1 MRLKDRLKQLVSLKE
16 LILMIKIFLI
26 TLFSL
31 ILLSSKSL
39 AVEFIGVIGAAVGEI
54 NNQKNEKL
62 SNGSKIYYGD
72 TINVKTNSNAQIL
85 FLDETVMTVGENT
98 DLTIDDF
105 IYDPKTN
112 NGNFVT
118 SIKSGIVK
126 TISGKISEKN
136 PDNLEIKIPNGSL
149 GVRGTEFL
157 VSSNSDN
164 NESTVVLLGPGPEN
178 TLGMIPGNIQL
189 TDGLNTTEITNP
201 GFQAMITNVVSLSSP
216 TNAEVISQMSSSM
229 SHSVLNSSNIIDSS
243 KNLTTNLINSADLKN
258 NIIVTAEKFDLK
270 SDEGASEILSSLST
284 ESDAKEISVAMNQL
298 QENIIVTDNE
308 NYVRTLDQ
316 DTILYDSGW
325 FDLSPVETGSNGLTY
340 SLGDEGVSQVF
351 DTSATQQGRA
361 KVYVNFNKKEISADV
376 LSKITLKGASTV
388 DYSFTTPTVTLTT
401 IPVVASVP
409 MAMGSSGG
417 VFIDQLI
424 DSGGGEC
431 PADSCTS
438 LVRVANT
445 LQNSALTV
453 NSGTTEQLMDKY
465 NHDTSNSDAAKEVF
479 QYGKFTTVDGS
490 GLTGLGTFVFEGAH
504 DAAASPAGEAAY
516 VQSIERLE
524 GSTVVIGKA
533 LE

>member
-1 MRLKDRLKQLVSLKE
+1 MVKNFFYILFIYFL
-16 LILMIKIFLI
+16 LIFKS
-26 TLFSL
+26 FS
-31 ILLSSKSL
+31 
-39 AVEFIGVIGAAVGEI
+39 AEFIGVVGVDVGEI
-54 NNQKNEKL
+54 NNQNNEKL
-62 SNGSKIYYGD
+62 FSGSKIFYGD
-72 TINVKTNSNAQIL
+72 TIVVKSKSNAQIL

-98 DLTIDDF
+98 ELTIDDF
-105 IYDPKTN
+105 VYDPQTN
-112 NGNFVT
+112 NGNFIT
-118 SIKSGIVK
+118 NIKSGVVK

-136 PDNLEIKIPNGSL
+136 PENLEIKIPNGSL

-157 VSSNSDN
+157 VSLNDKK
-164 NESTVVLLGPGPEN
+164 ESTVLLLGPGPEN
-178 TLGMIPGNIQL
+178 TLGMVPGNIKL
-189 TDGLNTTEITNP
+189 TDGINTTDITSP
-201 GFQAMITNVVSLSSP
+201 GFQAMIQNVVSLASP
-216 TNAEVISQMSSSM
+216 ASPDILTQMSSSM
-229 SHSVLNSSNIIDSS
+229 SHSVLNSSNVVNSS

-258 NIIVTAEKFDLK
+258 NIIITAKQFDLK
-270 SDEGASEILSSLST
+270 SDESASEILSNLST
-284 ESDAKEISVAMNQL
+284 ESESEEILVAMNEL

-325 FDLSPVETGSNGLTY
+325 FDLTKVTTGSNGLSY
-340 SLGDEGVSQVF
+340 SSDKNVF
-351 DTSATQQGRA
+351 ADGATQQGRA

-376 LSKITLKGASTV
+376 FSKITLKGASTV

-409 MAMGSSGG
+409 MAMGSTGG

-445 LQNSALTV
+445 LQDSALTL
-453 NSGTTEQLMDKY
+453 NSGTTELLMDKY
-465 NHDTSNSDAAKEVF
+465 NHDTNNSDAAKEVF

-490 GLTGLGTFVFEGAH
+490 GLTGLGSMIFEGAH
-504 DAAASPAGEAAY
+504 DAAAAPAGEAAY
-516 VQSIERLE
+516 VKSIERLE

>member
-1 MRLKDRLKQLVSLKE
+1 MVKNSFYILFIYFL
-16 LILMIKIFLI
+16 LIFKS
-26 TLFSL
+26 FS
-31 ILLSSKSL
+31 
-39 AVEFIGVIGAAVGEI
+39 AEFIGVVGVAVGEI
-54 NNQKNEKL
+54 NNQNNEKL
-62 SNGSKIYYGD
+62 FSGSKIFYGD
-72 TINVKTNSNAQIL
+72 TIVVKSKSNAQIL

-98 DLTIDDF
+98 ELTIDDF
-105 IYDPKTN
+105 VYDPQTN
-112 NGNFVT
+112 NGNFIT
-118 SIKSGIVK
+118 NIKSGVVK

-136 PDNLEIKIPNGSL
+136 PENLEIKIPNGSL

-157 VSSNSDN
+157 VSLNDKK
-164 NESTVVLLGPGPEN
+164 ESTVLLLGPGPEN
-178 TLGMIPGNIQL
+178 TLGMVPGNIKL
-189 TDGLNTTEITNP
+189 TDGINTTDITSP
-201 GFQAMITNVVSLSSP
+201 GFQAMIQNVVSLASP
-216 TNAEVISQMSSSM
+216 ASPDILTQMSSSM
-229 SHSVLNSSNIIDSS
+229 SHSVLNSSNVVNSS

-258 NIIVTAEKFDLK
+258 NIIITAKQFDLK
-270 SDEGASEILSSLST
+270 SDESASEILSSLST
-284 ESDAKEISVAMNQL
+284 ESETEEILVAMNQL

-325 FDLSPVETGSNGLTY
+325 FDLTKVTTGSNGLSY
-340 SLGDEGVSQVF
+340 SSDKNVF
-351 DTSATQQGRA
+351 ADGATQQGRA

-376 LSKITLKGASTV
+376 FSKITLKGASTV

-409 MAMGSSGG
+409 MAMGSTGG

-445 LQNSALTV
+445 LQHSALTL
-453 NSGTTEQLMDKY
+453 NSGTTELLMDKY
-465 NHDTSNSDAAKEVF
+465 NHDTNNSDAAKEVF

-490 GLTGLGTFVFEGAH
+490 GLTGLGSMIFEGAH
-504 DAAASPAGEAAY
+504 DAAAAPRGEATY

>member
-1 MRLKDRLKQLVSLKE
+1 MVKNFFYILFIYFL
-16 LILMIKIFLI
+16 LIFKS
-26 TLFSL
+26 FS
-31 ILLSSKSL
+31 
-39 AVEFIGVIGAAVGEI
+39 AEFIGVVGVAVGEI
-54 NNQKNEKL
+54 NNQNNEKL
-62 SNGSKIYYGD
+62 FSGSKIFYGD
-72 TINVKTNSNAQIL
+72 TIVVKSKSNAQIL

-98 DLTIDDF
+98 ELTIDDF
-105 IYDPKTN
+105 VYDPQTN
-112 NGNFVT
+112 NGNFIT
-118 SIKSGIVK
+118 NIKSGVVK
-126 TISGKISEKN
+126 TISGKISETN
-136 PDNLEIKIPNGSL
+136 PENLEIKIPNGSL

-157 VSSNSDN
+157 VSLNDKK
-164 NESTVVLLGPGPEN
+164 ESTVLLLGPGPEN
-178 TLGMIPGNIQL
+178 TLGMVPGNIKL
-189 TDGLNTTEITNP
+189 TDGINTTDITSP
-201 GFQAMITNVVSLSSP
+201 GFQAMIQNVVSLASP
-216 TNAEVISQMSSSM
+216 ASPDILTQMSSSM
-229 SHSVLNSSNIIDSS
+229 SHSVLNSSNVVNSS

-258 NIIVTAEKFDLK
+258 NIIITAKQFDLK
-270 SDEGASEILSSLST
+270 SDESASEILSNLST
-284 ESDAKEISVAMNQL
+284 ESESEEILVAMNEL

-325 FDLSPVETGSNGLTY
+325 FDLTKVTTGSNGLSY
-340 SLGDEGVSQVF
+340 SSDKNVF
-351 DTSATQQGRA
+351 ADGATQQGRA

-376 LSKITLKGASTV
+376 FSKITLKGASTV

-409 MAMGSSGG
+409 MAMGSTGG

-465 NHDTSNSDAAKEVF
+465 NHDTNNSDAAKEVF

-490 GLTGLGTFVFEGAH
+490 GLTGLGSMIFEGAH
-504 DAAASPAGEAAY
+504 DAAAAPAGEAAY

>member
-1 MRLKDRLKQLVSLKE
+1 
-16 LILMIKIFLI
+16 MIKNFFYILFVYFL
-26 TLFSL
+26 LVFKSFSN
-31 ILLSSKSL
+31 
-39 AVEFIGVIGAAVGEI
+39 EFIGVIGVAAGEI
-54 NNQKNEKL
+54 INQNNEKL
-62 SNGSKIYYGD
+62 LSGSKIFYGD
-72 TINVKTNSNAQIL
+72 TIVVKPKSNAQIL
-85 FLDETVMTVGENT
+85 FLDETVMTVGEDT
-98 DLTIDDF
+98 ELTIDDF

-118 SIKSGIVK
+118 NIKSGVVK

-136 PDNLEIKIPNGSL
+136 PENLEIKIPNGSL

-157 VSSNSDN
+157 VSLNDKK
-164 NESTVVLLGPGPEN
+164 ESTVLLLGPGPQN
-178 TLGMIPGNIQL
+178 TLGMVPGNIKL
-189 TDGLNTTEITNP
+189 TDGINTTVITSP
-201 GFQAMITNVVSLSSP
+201 GFQAMIQNVVSLASP
-216 TNAEVISQMSSSM
+216 ANPDVLTQMSSSM
-229 SHSVLNSSNIIDSS
+229 SHSVLNSSNVVDSS
-243 KNLTTNLINSADLKN
+243 NNLTTNLINSADLKN
-258 NIIVTAEKFDLK
+258 NIIITAKKFDLK
-270 SDEGASEILSSLST
+270 SDESASEILSSLSKDS
-284 ESDAKEISVAMNQL
+284 ESKEILVAMNQL
-298 QENIIVTDNE
+298 QENIVVTDNE
-308 NYVRTLDQ
+308 NYVRTLDK

-340 SLGDEGVSQVF
+340 SLGDEEGVSQVF
-351 DTSATQQGRA
+351 DTGATQQGRA

-479 QYGKFTTVDGS
+479 QYGKFTTVDSS

>member
-1 MRLKDRLKQLVSLKE
+1 MVKNFFYILFIYFL
-16 LILMIKIFLI
+16 LIFKS
-26 TLFSL
+26 FS
-31 ILLSSKSL
+31 
-39 AVEFIGVIGAAVGEI
+39 AEFIGVVGVAVGEI
-54 NNQKNEKL
+54 NNQNNEKL
-62 SNGSKIYYGD
+62 FSGSKIFYGD
-72 TINVKTNSNAQIL
+72 TIVVKSKSNAQIL

-98 DLTIDDF
+98 ELTIDDF
-105 IYDPKTN
+105 VYDPQTN
-112 NGNFVT
+112 NGNFIT
-118 SIKSGIVK
+118 NIKSGVVK

-136 PDNLEIKIPNGSL
+136 PENLEIKIPNGSL

-157 VSSNSDN
+157 VSLNDKK
-164 NESTVVLLGPGPEN
+164 ESTVLLLGPGPEN
-178 TLGMIPGNIQL
+178 TLGMVPGNIKL
-189 TDGLNTTEITNP
+189 TDGINTTDITSP
-201 GFQAMITNVVSLSSP
+201 GFQAMIQNVVSLASP
-216 TNAEVISQMSSSM
+216 ASPDILTQMSSSM
-229 SHSVLNSSNIIDSS
+229 SHSVLNSSNVVNSS

-258 NIIVTAEKFDLK
+258 NIIITAKQFDLK
-270 SDEGASEILSSLST
+270 SDERASEILSSLST
-284 ESDAKEISVAMNQL
+284 ESETEEILVAMNQL

-325 FDLSPVETGSNGLTY
+325 FDLTKVTTGSNGLSY
-340 SLGDEGVSQVF
+340 SSDKNVF
-351 DTSATQQGRA
+351 ADGATQQGRA

-376 LSKITLKGASTV
+376 FSKITLKGASTV

-409 MAMGSSGG
+409 MAMGSTGG

-445 LQNSALTV
+445 LQDSALTL
-453 NSGTTEQLMDKY
+453 NSGTTELLMDKY
-465 NHDTSNSDAAKEVF
+465 NHDTNNSDAAKEVF

-490 GLTGLGTFVFEGAH
+490 GLTGLGSMIFEGAH
-504 DAAASPAGEAAY
+504 DAAAAPAGEAAY

>member
-1 MRLKDRLKQLVSLKE
+1 MVKNFFYILFIYFL
-16 LILMIKIFLI
+16 LIFKS
-26 TLFSL
+26 FS
-31 ILLSSKSL
+31 
-39 AVEFIGVIGAAVGEI
+39 AEFIGVVGVAVGEI
-54 NNQKNEKL
+54 NNQNNEKL
-62 SNGSKIYYGD
+62 FSGSKIFYGD
-72 TINVKTNSNAQIL
+72 TIVVKSKSNAQIL

-98 DLTIDDF
+98 ELTIDDF
-105 IYDPKTN
+105 VYDPQTN
-112 NGNFVT
+112 NGNFIT
-118 SIKSGIVK
+118 NIKSGVVK

-136 PDNLEIKIPNGSL
+136 PENLEIKIPNGSL

-157 VSSNSDN
+157 VSLNDKK
-164 NESTVVLLGPGPEN
+164 ESTVLLLGPGPEN
-178 TLGMIPGNIQL
+178 TLGMVPGNIKL
-189 TDGLNTTEITNP
+189 TDGINTTDITSP
-201 GFQAMITNVVSLSSP
+201 GFQAMIQNVVSLASP
-216 TNAEVISQMSSSM
+216 ASPDILTQMSSSM
-229 SHSVLNSSNIIDSS
+229 SHSVLNSSNVVNSS

-258 NIIVTAEKFDLK
+258 NIIITAKQFDLK
-270 SDEGASEILSSLST
+270 SDESASEILSSLST
-284 ESDAKEISVAMNQL
+284 ESETEEILVAMNQL

-325 FDLSPVETGSNGLTY
+325 FDLTKVTTGSNGLSY
-340 SLGDEGVSQVF
+340 SSDKNVF
-351 DTSATQQGRA
+351 ADGATQQGRA

-376 LSKITLKGASTV
+376 FSKITLKGASTV

-409 MAMGSSGG
+409 MAMGSTGG

-438 LVRVANT
+438 LVRVADT
-445 LQNSALTV
+445 LQDSALTL
-453 NSGTTEQLMDKY
+453 NSGTTELLMDKY
-465 NHDTSNSDAAKEVF
+465 NHDTNNSDAAKEVF

-490 GLTGLGTFVFEGAH
+490 GLTGLGSMIFEGAH
-504 DAAASPAGEAAY
+504 DAAAAPSGEATY

>member
-1 MRLKDRLKQLVSLKE
+1 MVKNFFYILFIYFL
-16 LILMIKIFLI
+16 LIFKS
-26 TLFSL
+26 FS
-31 ILLSSKSL
+31 
-39 AVEFIGVIGAAVGEI
+39 AEFIGVVGVAVGEI
-54 NNQKNEKL
+54 NNQNNEKL
-62 SNGSKIYYGD
+62 FSGSKIFYGD
-72 TINVKTNSNAQIL
+72 TIVVKSKSNAQIL

-98 DLTIDDF
+98 ELTIDDF
-105 IYDPKTN
+105 VYDPQTN
-112 NGNFVT
+112 NGNFIT
-118 SIKSGIVK
+118 NIKSGVVK
-126 TISGKISEKN
+126 TISGKISETN
-136 PDNLEIKIPNGSL
+136 PENLEIKIPNGSL

-157 VSSNSDN
+157 VSLNDKK
-164 NESTVVLLGPGPEN
+164 ESTVLLLGPGPEN
-178 TLGMIPGNIQL
+178 TLGMVPGNIKL
-189 TDGLNTTEITNP
+189 TDGINTTDITSP
-201 GFQAMITNVVSLSSP
+201 GFQAMIQNVVSLASP
-216 TNAEVISQMSSSM
+216 ASPDILTQMSSSM
-229 SHSVLNSSNIIDSS
+229 SHSVLNSSNVVNSS

-258 NIIVTAEKFDLK
+258 NIIITAKKFDLK
-270 SDEGASEILSSLST
+270 SDESASEILSNLST
-284 ESDAKEISVAMNQL
+284 ESESEEILVAMNEL

-325 FDLSPVETGSNGLTY
+325 FDLTKVTTGSNGLSY
-340 SLGDEGVSQVF
+340 SSDKNVF
-351 DTSATQQGRA
+351 ADGATQQGRA

-376 LSKITLKGASTV
+376 FSKITLKGASTV

-409 MAMGSSGG
+409 MAMGSTGG

-445 LQNSALTV
+445 LQDSALTL
-453 NSGTTEQLMDKY
+453 NSGTTELLMDKY
-465 NHDTSNSDAAKEVF
+465 NHDTNNSDAAKEVF

-490 GLTGLGTFVFEGAH
+490 GLTGLGSMIFEGAH
-504 DAAASPAGEAAY
+504 DAAAAPAGEAAY

>member
-1 MRLKDRLKQLVSLKE
+1 MVKNFFYILFIYFL
-16 LILMIKIFLI
+16 LIFKS
-26 TLFSL
+26 FS
-31 ILLSSKSL
+31 
-39 AVEFIGVIGAAVGEI
+39 AEFIGVVGVAVGEI
-54 NNQKNEKL
+54 NNQNNEKL
-62 SNGSKIYYGD
+62 FSGSKIFYGD
-72 TINVKTNSNAQIL
+72 TIVVKSKSNAQIL

-98 DLTIDDF
+98 ELTIDDF
-105 IYDPKTN
+105 VYDPQTN
-112 NGNFVT
+112 NGNFIT
-118 SIKSGIVK
+118 NIKSGVVK

-136 PDNLEIKIPNGSL
+136 PENLEIKIPNGSL

-157 VSSNSDN
+157 VSLNDKK
-164 NESTVVLLGPGPEN
+164 ESTVLLLGPGPEN
-178 TLGMIPGNIQL
+178 TLGMVPGNIKL
-189 TDGLNTTEITNP
+189 TDGINTTDITSP
-201 GFQAMITNVVSLSSP
+201 GFQAMIQNVVSLASP
-216 TNAEVISQMSSSM
+216 ASPDILTQMSSSM
-229 SHSVLNSSNIIDSS
+229 SHSVLNSSNVVNSS

-258 NIIVTAEKFDLK
+258 NIIITAKQFDLK
-270 SDEGASEILSSLST
+270 SDESASEILSSLST
-284 ESDAKEISVAMNQL
+284 ESETEEILVAMNQL

-325 FDLSPVETGSNGLTY
+325 FDLTKVTTGSNGLSY
-340 SLGDEGVSQVF
+340 SSDKNVF
-351 DTSATQQGRA
+351 ADGATQQGRA

-376 LSKITLKGASTV
+376 FSKITLKGASTV

-409 MAMGSSGG
+409 MAMGSTGG

-438 LVRVANT
+438 LVRVADT
-445 LQNSALTV
+445 LQDSALTL
-453 NSGTTEQLMDKY
+453 NSGTTELLMDKY
-465 NHDTSNSDAAKEVF
+465 NHDTNNSDAAKEVF

-490 GLTGLGTFVFEGAH
+490 GLTGLGSMIFEGAH
-504 DAAASPAGEAAY
+504 DAAAAPAGEAAY

>member
-1 MRLKDRLKQLVSLKE
+1 MVKNFFYILFIYFL
-16 LILMIKIFLI
+16 LIFKS
-26 TLFSL
+26 FS
-31 ILLSSKSL
+31 
-39 AVEFIGVIGAAVGEI
+39 AEFIGVVGVAVGEI
-54 NNQKNEKL
+54 NNQNNEKL
-62 SNGSKIYYGD
+62 FSGSKIFYGD
-72 TINVKTNSNAQIL
+72 TIVVKSKSNAQIL

-98 DLTIDDF
+98 ELTIDDF
-105 IYDPKTN
+105 VYDPQTN
-112 NGNFVT
+112 NGNFIT
-118 SIKSGIVK
+118 NIKSGVVK
-126 TISGKISEKN
+126 TISGKISETN
-136 PDNLEIKIPNGSL
+136 PENLEIKIPNGSL

-157 VSSNSDN
+157 VSLNEKK
-164 NESTVVLLGPGPEN
+164 ESTVLLLGPGPEN
-178 TLGMIPGNIQL
+178 TLGMVPGNIKL
-189 TDGLNTTEITNP
+189 TDGINTTDITSP
-201 GFQAMITNVVSLSSP
+201 GFQAMIQNVVSLASP
-216 TNAEVISQMSSSM
+216 ASPDILTQMSSSM
-229 SHSVLNSSNIIDSS
+229 SHSVLNSSNVVNSS

-258 NIIVTAEKFDLK
+258 NIIITAKQFDLK
-270 SDEGASEILSSLST
+270 SDESASEILSNLST
-284 ESDAKEISVAMNQL
+284 ESESEEILVAMNEL

-325 FDLSPVETGSNGLTY
+325 FDLTKVTTGSNGLSY
-340 SLGDEGVSQVF
+340 SSDKNVF
-351 DTSATQQGRA
+351 ADGATQQGRA

-376 LSKITLKGASTV
+376 FSKITLKGASTV

-409 MAMGSSGG
+409 MAMGSTGG

-445 LQNSALTV
+445 LQHSALTL

-465 NHDTSNSDAAKEVF
+465 NHDTNNSDAAKEVF

-490 GLTGLGTFVFEGAH
+490 GLTGLGSMIFEGAH
-504 DAAASPAGEAAY
+504 DAAAAPAGEAAY

>member
-1 MRLKDRLKQLVSLKE
+1 
-16 LILMIKIFLI
+16 MIKNFFYILFIYFLLIFKS
-26 TLFSL
+26 FST
-31 ILLSSKSL
+31 
-39 AVEFIGVIGAAVGEI
+39 EFIGVIGVAVGEI
-54 NNQKNEKL
+54 NNQNNEKL
-62 SNGSKIYYGD
+62 LSGSKIFYGD
-72 TINVKTNSNAQIL
+72 TIVVKAKSNAQIL
-85 FLDETVMTVGENT
+85 FLDETVMTVGEST
-98 DLTIDDF
+98 ELTIDEF

-118 SIKSGIVK
+118 NIKSGIVK

-136 PDNLEIKIPNGSL
+136 PENLEIKIPNGSL

-157 VSSNSDN
+157 VSLNDKK
-164 NESTVVLLGPGPEN
+164 ESTVLLLGPGPEN
-178 TLGMIPGNIQL
+178 TLGMVPGNIRL
-189 TDGLNTTEITNP
+189 TDGINTTDITSP
-201 GFQAMITNVVSLSSP
+201 GFQAMIQNVVSLASP
-216 TNAEVISQMSSSM
+216 ASQDVLTQMSSSM
-229 SHSVLNSSNIIDSS
+229 SHSVLNSTNVVNSS

-258 NIIVTAEKFDLK
+258 NIIMTAKKFDLK
-270 SDEGASEILSSLST
+270 SDETASEILSSLST
-284 ESDAKEISVAMNQL
+284 DSESKEILVAMNQL

-325 FDLSPVETGSNGLTY
+325 FDLTKVTTGSNGLSY
-340 SLGDEGVSQVF
+340 SSDKNVF
-351 DTSATQQGRA
+351 ADGATQQGRA

-376 LSKITLKGASTV
+376 FSKITLKGASTV

-409 MAMGSSGG
+409 MAMGSAGG
-417 VFIDQLI
+417 TSVDSLI

-445 LQNSALTV
+445 LQDSALTF

-465 NHDTSNSDAAKEVF
+465 NHDTNNSDAAKDVF

-490 GLTGLGTFVFEGAH
+490 GLTGLGSMIFEGAH
-504 DAAASPAGEAAY
+504 DANADPAAPAGEAGY

>member
-16 LILMIKIFLI
+16 LILMSKKFLI

-229 SHSVLNSSNIIDSS
+229 SHSVLNSSSIIDSS

-270 SDEGASEILSSLST
+270 SDESASEILSSLST
-284 ESDAKEISVAMNQL
+284 ESESKEILVAMNQL

-308 NYVRTLDQ
+308 NYVRTLDH

-325 FDLSPVETGSNGLTY
+325 FDLIKVTTGSNGLSY
-340 SLGDEGVSQVF
+340 SSDKNVF
-351 DTSATQQGRA
+351 EDGATQQGRA

-376 LSKITLKGASTV
+376 FSKLTLKGASTV

-409 MAMGSSGG
+409 KALVPNGTTSL
-417 VFIDQLI
+417 DQLI

-445 LQNSALTV
+445 LQSSALTL

-504 DAAASPAGEAAY
+504 DAAAAPAGEAAY

>member
-1 MRLKDRLKQLVSLKE
+1 MCIRDSTIIVK
-16 LILMIKIFLI
+16 
-26 TLFSL
+26 
-31 ILLSSKSL
+31 SK
-39 AVEFIGVIGAAVGEI
+39 
-54 NNQKNEKL
+54 
-62 SNGSKIYYGD
+62 
-72 TINVKTNSNAQIL
+72 SNAQIL
-85 FLDETVMTVGENT
+85 FLDETVMTVGEDT
-98 DLTIDDF
+98 ELTIDDF
-105 IYDPKTN
+105 IYDPQTN

-118 SIKSGIVK
+118 NIKSGVVK

-136 PDNLEIKIPNGSL
+136 PDKLEIKIPNGSL

-157 VSSNSDN
+157 VSLNDKK
-164 NESTVVLLGPGPEN
+164 ESTVLLLGPGPEN
-178 TLGMIPGNIQL
+178 TLGMVPGNIKL
-189 TDGLNTTEITNP
+189 TDGINTTDITSP
-201 GFQAMITNVVSLSSP
+201 GFQAMIQNVVSLASP
-216 TNAEVISQMSSSM
+216 ASPDVLTQMSSSM
-229 SHSVLNSSNIIDSS
+229 SHSVLNSSNVVNSS

-258 NIIVTAEKFDLK
+258 NIIITAKKFDLK
-270 SDEGASEILSSLST
+270 SDESASEILSSLST
-284 ESDAKEISVAMNQL
+284 ESESEEILVAMNEL

-308 NYVRTLDQ
+308 NYVRTLDK

-325 FDLSPVETGSNGLTY
+325 FDLTKVTTGSNGLSY
-340 SLGDEGVSQVF
+340 SPDKNVF
-351 DTSATQQGRA
+351 KDGATQQGRA

-376 LSKITLKGASTV
+376 FSKITLKGASTV

-409 MAMGSSGG
+409 MAMGAAGG
-417 VFIDQLI
+417 TFTDSLI
-424 DSGGGEC
+424 DSGGCDC

-438 LVRVANT
+438 LVRVADT
-445 LQNSALTV
+445 LQDSALTL

-490 GLTGLGTFVFEGAH
+490 GLTGLGSMIFEGAH
-504 DAAASPAGEAAY
+504 DAGAAPAGEDAY

>member
-1 MRLKDRLKQLVSLKE
+1 MSKKFVTILLF
-16 LILMIKIFLI
+16 LMIF
-26 TLFSL
+26 T
-31 ILLSSKSL
+31 SKSL
-39 AVEFIGVIGAAVGEI
+39 SVEFIGVIGAAVGEI

-72 TINVKTNSNAQIL
+72 TIYVKLNSNAQIL

-98 DLTIDDF
+98 ELTIDDF

-118 SIKSGIVK
+118 NIKSGIVK

-136 PDNLEIKIPNGSL
+136 PENLKVKMPNGSL
-149 GVRGTEFL
+149 GVRGTEFI
-157 VSSNSDN
+157 VSSNLDN
-164 NESTVVLLGPGPEN
+164 KESTVVLLGPGPEN
-178 TLGMIPGNIQL
+178 TLGMTPGNIQL
-189 TDGLNTTEITNP
+189 TDGLNTTEISNP

-216 TNAEVISQMSSSM
+216 TNAEIISQMSSTM
-229 SHSVLNSSNIIDSS
+229 SHSVLNSSSVVDSS
-243 KNLTTNLINSADLKN
+243 KNLTINLINSADLKN

-270 SDEGASEILSSLST
+270 SDESASEILSSLSS
-284 ESDAKEISVAMNQL
+284 ESESKEISVAMNQL

-325 FDLSPVETGSNGLTY
+325 FDLEKVTTGSNGLSY
-340 SLGDEGVSQVF
+340 SSDKNVF
-351 DTSATQQGRA
+351 EDGATQQGRA

-409 MAMGSSGG
+409 MAMGSTGG

-438 LVRVANT
+438 LVRIANT

-504 DAAASPAGEAAY
+504 DATAAPAGEATY

>member
-1 MRLKDRLKQLVSLKE
+1 MVKNFFYILFIYFL
-16 LILMIKIFLI
+16 LIFKS
-26 TLFSL
+26 FS
-31 ILLSSKSL
+31 
-39 AVEFIGVIGAAVGEI
+39 AEFIGVVGVAVGEI
-54 NNQKNEKL
+54 NNQNNEKL
-62 SNGSKIYYGD
+62 FSGSKIFYGD
-72 TINVKTNSNAQIL
+72 TIVVKSKSNAQIL

-98 DLTIDDF
+98 ELTIDDF
-105 IYDPKTN
+105 VYDPQTN
-112 NGNFVT
+112 NGNFIT
-118 SIKSGIVK
+118 NIKSGVVK
-126 TISGKISEKN
+126 TISGKISETN
-136 PDNLEIKIPNGSL
+136 PENLEIKIPNGSL

-157 VSSNSDN
+157 VSLNDKK
-164 NESTVVLLGPGPEN
+164 ESTVLLLGPGPEN
-178 TLGMIPGNIQL
+178 TLGMVPGNIKL
-189 TDGLNTTEITNP
+189 TDGINTTDITSP
-201 GFQAMITNVVSLSSP
+201 GFQAMIQNVVSLASP
-216 TNAEVISQMSSSM
+216 ASPDILTQMSSSM
-229 SHSVLNSSNIIDSS
+229 SHSVLNSSNVVNSS

-258 NIIVTAEKFDLK
+258 NIIITAKQFDLK
-270 SDEGASEILSSLST
+270 SDESASEILSSLST
-284 ESDAKEISVAMNQL
+284 ESETEEILVAMNQL

-325 FDLSPVETGSNGLTY
+325 FDLTKVTTGSNGLSY
-340 SLGDEGVSQVF
+340 SSDKNVF
-351 DTSATQQGRA
+351 ADGATQQGRA

-376 LSKITLKGASTV
+376 FSKITLKGASTV

-409 MAMGSSGG
+409 MAMGSTGG

-445 LQNSALTV
+445 LQHSALTL
-453 NSGTTEQLMDKY
+453 NSGTTELLMDKY
-465 NHDTSNSDAAKEVF
+465 NHDTNNSDAAKEVF

-490 GLTGLGTFVFEGAH
+490 GLTGLGSMIFEGAH
-504 DAAASPAGEAAY
+504 DAAAAPAGEAAY

>member
-1 MRLKDRLKQLVSLKE
+1 MVKNFFYILFIYFL
-16 LILMIKIFLI
+16 LIFKS
-26 TLFSL
+26 FS
-31 ILLSSKSL
+31 
-39 AVEFIGVIGAAVGEI
+39 AEFIGVVGVAVGEI
-54 NNQKNEKL
+54 NNQNNEKL
-62 SNGSKIYYGD
+62 FSGSKIFYGD
-72 TINVKTNSNAQIL
+72 TIVVKSKSNAQIL

-98 DLTIDDF
+98 ELTIDDF
-105 IYDPKTN
+105 VYDPQTN
-112 NGNFVT
+112 NGNFIT
-118 SIKSGIVK
+118 NIKSGVVK

-136 PDNLEIKIPNGSL
+136 PDKLEIKIPNGSL

-157 VSSNSDN
+157 VSLNDKK
-164 NESTVVLLGPGPEN
+164 ESTVLLLGPGPEN
-178 TLGMIPGNIQL
+178 TLGMVPGNIKL
-189 TDGLNTTEITNP
+189 TDGINTTDITSP
-201 GFQAMITNVVSLSSP
+201 GFQAMIQNVVSLASP
-216 TNAEVISQMSSSM
+216 ASPDILTQMSSSM
-229 SHSVLNSSNIIDSS
+229 SHSVLNSSNVVNSS

-258 NIIVTAEKFDLK
+258 NIIITAKQFDLK
-270 SDEGASEILSSLST
+270 SDESASEILSSLST
-284 ESDAKEISVAMNQL
+284 ESETEEILVAMNQL

-325 FDLSPVETGSNGLTY
+325 FDLTKVTTGSNGLSY
-340 SLGDEGVSQVF
+340 SSDKNVF
-351 DTSATQQGRA
+351 ADGATQQGRA

-376 LSKITLKGASTV
+376 FSKITLKGASTV

-409 MAMGSSGG
+409 MAMGSTGG

-445 LQNSALTV
+445 LQHSALTL

-465 NHDTSNSDAAKEVF
+465 NHDTNNSDAAKEVF

-490 GLTGLGTFVFEGAH
+490 GLTGLGSMIFEGAH
-504 DAAASPAGEAAY
+504 DAAAAPAGEAAY

>member
-1 MRLKDRLKQLVSLKE
+1 MVKNFFYILFIYFL
-16 LILMIKIFLI
+16 LIFKS
-26 TLFSL
+26 FS
-31 ILLSSKSL
+31 
-39 AVEFIGVIGAAVGEI
+39 AEFIGVVGVAVGEI
-54 NNQKNEKL
+54 NNQNNEKL
-62 SNGSKIYYGD
+62 FSGSKIFYGD
-72 TINVKTNSNAQIL
+72 TIVVKSKSNAQIL

-98 DLTIDDF
+98 ELTIDDF
-105 IYDPKTN
+105 VYDPQTN
-112 NGNFVT
+112 NGNFIT
-118 SIKSGIVK
+118 NIKSGVVK
-126 TISGKISEKN
+126 TISGKISETN
-136 PDNLEIKIPNGSL
+136 PENLEIKIPNGSL

-157 VSSNSDN
+157 VSLNDKK
-164 NESTVVLLGPGPEN
+164 ESTVLLLGPGPEN
-178 TLGMIPGNIQL
+178 TLGMVPGNIKL
-189 TDGLNTTEITNP
+189 TDGINTTDITSP
-201 GFQAMITNVVSLSSP
+201 GFQAMIQNVVSLASP
-216 TNAEVISQMSSSM
+216 ASPDILTQISSSM
-229 SHSVLNSSNIIDSS
+229 SHSVLNSSNVVNSS

-258 NIIVTAEKFDLK
+258 NIIITAKKFDLK
-270 SDEGASEILSSLST
+270 SDESASEILSNLST
-284 ESDAKEISVAMNQL
+284 ESESEEILVAMNEL

-325 FDLSPVETGSNGLTY
+325 FDLTKVTTGSNGLSY
-340 SLGDEGVSQVF
+340 SSDKNVF
-351 DTSATQQGRA
+351 ADGATQQGRA

-376 LSKITLKGASTV
+376 FSKITLKGASTV

-409 MAMGSSGG
+409 MAMGSTGG

-445 LQNSALTV
+445 LQHSALTL
-453 NSGTTEQLMDKY
+453 NSGTTELLMDKY
-465 NHDTSNSDAAKEVF
+465 NHDTNNSDAAKEVF

-490 GLTGLGTFVFEGAH
+490 GLTGLGSMIFEGAH
-504 DAAASPAGEAAY
+504 DAAAAPAGEAAY

>member
-1 MRLKDRLKQLVSLKE
+1 MVKNFFYILFIYFL
-16 LILMIKIFLI
+16 LIFKS
-26 TLFSL
+26 FS
-31 ILLSSKSL
+31 
-39 AVEFIGVIGAAVGEI
+39 AEFIGVVGVAVGEI
-54 NNQKNEKL
+54 NNQNNEKL
-62 SNGSKIYYGD
+62 FSGSKIFYGD
-72 TINVKTNSNAQIL
+72 TIVVKSKSNAQIL

-98 DLTIDDF
+98 ELTIDDF
-105 IYDPKTN
+105 VYDPQTN
-112 NGNFVT
+112 NGNFIT
-118 SIKSGIVK
+118 NIKSGVVK
-126 TISGKISEKN
+126 TISGKISETN
-136 PDNLEIKIPNGSL
+136 PENLEIKIPNGSL

-157 VSSNSDN
+157 VSLNDKK
-164 NESTVVLLGPGPEN
+164 ESTVLLLGPGPEN
-178 TLGMIPGNIQL
+178 TLGMVPGNIKL
-189 TDGLNTTEITNP
+189 TDGINTTDITSP
-201 GFQAMITNVVSLSSP
+201 GFQAMIQNVVSLASP
-216 TNAEVISQMSSSM
+216 ASPDILTQMSSSM
-229 SHSVLNSSNIIDSS
+229 SHSVLNSSNVVNSS

-258 NIIVTAEKFDLK
+258 NIIITAKQFDLK
-270 SDEGASEILSSLST
+270 SDESASEILSNLST
-284 ESDAKEISVAMNQL
+284 ESESEEILVAMNEL

-325 FDLSPVETGSNGLTY
+325 FDLTKVTTGSNGLSY
-340 SLGDEGVSQVF
+340 SSDKNVF
-351 DTSATQQGRA
+351 ADGATQQGRA

-376 LSKITLKGASTV
+376 FSKITLKGASTV

-409 MAMGSSGG
+409 MAMGSTGG

-445 LQNSALTV
+445 LQHSALTL

-465 NHDTSNSDAAKEVF
+465 NHDTNNSDAAKEVF

-490 GLTGLGTFVFEGAH
+490 GLTGLGSMIFEGAH
-504 DAAASPAGEAAY
+504 DAAAAPAGEAAY

>member
-1 MRLKDRLKQLVSLKE
+1 MNKK
-16 LILMIKIFLI
+16 FLT
-26 TLFSL
+26 TLFF
-31 ILLSSKSL
+31 LLLFTSKSL
-39 AVEFIGVIGAAVGEI
+39 GVEFIGVIGAAVGEI

-72 TINVKTNSNAQIL
+72 TINVNSNSNAQIL

-98 DLTIDDF
+98 ELTIDDF
-105 IYDPKTN
+105 VYDPQTN

-118 SIKSGIVK
+118 NIKSGIVK

-136 PDNLEIKIPNGSL
+136 PENLKVKMPNGSL

-157 VSSNSDN
+157 VSSNSNN

-229 SHSVLNSSNIIDSS
+229 SHSVLNARSIVDSS

-270 SDEGASEILSSLST
+270 SDESASEILSSLST
-284 ESDAKEISVAMNQL
+284 ESDSKEISVAMNQL
-298 QENIIVTDNE
+298 QENIVVTDNE

-325 FDLSPVETGSNGLTY
+325 FDLTPVETGSNGLTY

-351 DTSATQQGRA
+351 DTGATQQGRA

-376 LSKITLKGASTV
+376 FSKLTLKGASTV

-409 MAMGSSGG
+409 KALVPDGTTSP
-417 VFIDQLI
+417 DELI

-445 LQNSALTV
+445 LQSSAV
-453 NSGTTEQLMDKY
+453 SKQALMDLY
-465 NHDTSNSDAAKEVF
+465 NHDTSNSDASKEVF

-504 DAAASPAGEAAY
+504 DATAAPAGEAAY

-524 GSTVVIGKA
+524 GSTVVVGKA

>member
-1 MRLKDRLKQLVSLKE
+1 MVKNFFYILFIYFL
-16 LILMIKIFLI
+16 LIFKS
-26 TLFSL
+26 FS
-31 ILLSSKSL
+31 
-39 AVEFIGVIGAAVGEI
+39 AEFIGVVGVAVGEI
-54 NNQKNEKL
+54 NNQNNEKL
-62 SNGSKIYYGD
+62 FSGSKIFYGD
-72 TINVKTNSNAQIL
+72 TIVVKSKSNAQIL

-98 DLTIDDF
+98 ELTIDDF
-105 IYDPKTN
+105 VYDPQTN
-112 NGNFVT
+112 NGNFIT
-118 SIKSGIVK
+118 NIKSGVVK
-126 TISGKISEKN
+126 TISGKISETN
-136 PDNLEIKIPNGSL
+136 PENLEIKIPNGSL

-157 VSSNSDN
+157 VSLNDKK
-164 NESTVVLLGPGPEN
+164 ESTVLLLGPGPEN
-178 TLGMIPGNIQL
+178 TLGMVPGNIKL
-189 TDGLNTTEITNP
+189 TDGINTTDITSP
-201 GFQAMITNVVSLSSP
+201 GFQAMIQNVVSLASP
-216 TNAEVISQMSSSM
+216 ASPDILTQMSSSM
-229 SHSVLNSSNIIDSS
+229 SHSVLNSSNVVNSS

-258 NIIVTAEKFDLK
+258 NIIITAKQFDLK
-270 SDEGASEILSSLST
+270 SDESASEILSSLST
-284 ESDAKEISVAMNQL
+284 ESESEEILVAMNEL

-325 FDLSPVETGSNGLTY
+325 FDLTKVTTGSNGLSY
-340 SLGDEGVSQVF
+340 SSDKNVF
-351 DTSATQQGRA
+351 ADGATQQGRA

-376 LSKITLKGASTV
+376 FSKITLKGASTV

-409 MAMGSSGG
+409 MAMGSTGG

-445 LQNSALTV
+445 LQDSALTL
-453 NSGTTEQLMDKY
+453 NSGTTELLMDKY
-465 NHDTSNSDAAKEVF
+465 NHDTNNSDAAKEVF

-490 GLTGLGTFVFEGAH
+490 GLTGLGSMIFEGAH
-504 DAAASPAGEAAY
+504 DAAAAPAGEAAY

>member
-1 MRLKDRLKQLVSLKE
+1 
-16 LILMIKIFLI
+16 MIKKFL
-26 TLFSL
+26 TTSFF
-31 ILLSSKSL
+31 LLLLTSKSL
-39 AVEFIGVIGAAVGEI
+39 GFEFIGVIGAAVGEI
-54 NNQKNEKL
+54 TNQKNEKL

-98 DLTIDDF
+98 ELTIDDF
-105 IYDPKTN
+105 VYDQKTN

-118 SIKSGIVK
+118 NIKSGIVK

-157 VSSNSDN
+157 VSSDSDK
-164 NESTVVLLGPGPEN
+164 NESTVVLLGPGPKN
-178 TLGMIPGNIQL
+178 TLGMIPGNIQI
-189 TDGLNTTEITNP
+189 TDGSNITEISNP
-201 GFQAMITNVVSLSSP
+201 GFQAIITNVVSLSSP
-216 TNAEVISQMSSSM
+216 TNVEIISEISSSL
-229 SHSVLNSSNIIDSS
+229 SHSVVNSSSIVDDS

-258 NIIVTAEKFDLK
+258 NIIITAEKFDLK
-270 SDEGASEILSSLST
+270 SDESASEILSSLSN
-284 ESDAKEISVAMNQL
+284 ESETKEISVAMNQL

-325 FDLSPVETGSNGLTY
+325 FDLTKVTTGSNGLTY
-340 SLGDEGVSQVF
+340 SSDKNVF
-351 DTSATQQGRA
+351 EDGATQQGRA

-376 LSKITLKGASTV
+376 FSKLTLKGASTV

-409 MAMGSSGG
+409 KALVTDGTTS
-417 VFIDQLI
+417 FDELI

-445 LQNSALTV
+445 LQSSALTL

-504 DAAASPAGEAAY
+504 DASAAPAGEAAY

>member
-1 MRLKDRLKQLVSLKE
+1 
-16 LILMIKIFLI
+16 MIKKFYLFLFILIFFNQKLLGNEPI
-26 TLFSL
+26 G
-31 ILLSSKSL
+31 ILG
-39 AVEFIGVIGAAVGEI
+39 AAIGAI
-54 NNQKNEKL
+54 TNQKNEKL
-62 SNGSKIYYGD
+62 YNGSKIYYGD
-72 TINVKTNSNAQIL
+72 TIIVKSQSNAQIL

-98 DLTIDDF
+98 ELTIDDF
-105 IYDPKTN
+105 VYDPKTD
-112 NGNFVT
+112 NGSFVT

-126 TISGKISEKN
+126 TISGKISGKDPEK
-136 PDNLEIKIPNGSL
+136 LKIKMPNGSL

-157 VSSNSDN
+157 ISSNSDE
-164 NESTVVLLGPGPEN
+164 ESRVLLLGPGPNN
-178 TLGMIPGNIQL
+178 TLGMVPGNIQL
-189 TDGLNTTEITNP
+189 TDGINTTEISQP
-201 GFQAMITNVVSLSSP
+201 GFQAVIKDVVSLASLANS
-216 TNAEVISQMSSSM
+216 EVIGQMSASM
-229 SHSVLNSSNIIDSS
+229 SHSFSNPSSVISETQNLTSNII
-243 KNLTTNLINSADLKN
+243 NSQDLKK
-258 NIIVTAEKFDLK
+258 NIILTAEKFDLK
-270 SDEGASEILSSLST
+270 SDEGAADILSSLSK
-284 ESDAKEISVAMNQL
+284 EFENKEILVAMDQL

-351 DTSATQQGRA
+351 DTAATQQGRA

-376 LSKITLKGASTV
+376 FSKLTLKGASTV
-388 DYSFTTPTVTLTT
+388 EYSFTTPTVTLTT

-409 MAMGSSGG
+409 KALVTDGTTSL
-417 VFIDQLI
+417 DELI

-438 LVRVANT
+438 LVRIANT
-445 LQNSALTV
+445 LQSSALTL

-504 DAAASPAGEAAY
+504 DASAAPAGEAAY

>member
-1 MRLKDRLKQLVSLKE
+1 MVKNFFYILFIYFL
-16 LILMIKIFLI
+16 LIFKS
-26 TLFSL
+26 FS
-31 ILLSSKSL
+31 
-39 AVEFIGVIGAAVGEI
+39 AEFIGVVGVAVGEI
-54 NNQKNEKL
+54 NNQNNEKL
-62 SNGSKIYYGD
+62 FSGSKIFYGD
-72 TINVKTNSNAQIL
+72 TIVVKSKSNAQIL

-98 DLTIDDF
+98 ELAIDDF
-105 IYDPKTN
+105 VYDPQTN
-112 NGNFVT
+112 NGNFIT
-118 SIKSGIVK
+118 NIKSGVVK
-126 TISGKISEKN
+126 TISGKISETN
-136 PDNLEIKIPNGSL
+136 PENLEIKIPNGSL

-157 VSSNSDN
+157 VSLNDKK
-164 NESTVVLLGPGPEN
+164 ESTVLLLGPGPEN
-178 TLGMIPGNIQL
+178 TLGMVPGNIKL
-189 TDGLNTTEITNP
+189 TDGINTTDITSP
-201 GFQAMITNVVSLSSP
+201 GFQAMIQNVVSLASP
-216 TNAEVISQMSSSM
+216 ASPDILTQMSSSM
-229 SHSVLNSSNIIDSS
+229 SHSVLNSSNVVNSS

-258 NIIVTAEKFDLK
+258 NIIITAKQFDLK
-270 SDEGASEILSSLST
+270 SDESASEILSSLST
-284 ESDAKEISVAMNQL
+284 ESETEEILVAMNQL

-325 FDLSPVETGSNGLTY
+325 FDLTKVTTGSNGLSY
-340 SLGDEGVSQVF
+340 SSDKNVF
-351 DTSATQQGRA
+351 ADGATQQGRA

-376 LSKITLKGASTV
+376 FSKITLKGASTV

-409 MAMGSSGG
+409 MAMGSTGG

-438 LVRVANT
+438 LVRVADT
-445 LQNSALTV
+445 LQDSALTL
-453 NSGTTEQLMDKY
+453 NSGTTELLMDKY
-465 NHDTSNSDAAKEVF
+465 NHDTNNSDAAKEVF

-490 GLTGLGTFVFEGAH
+490 GLTGLGSMIFEGAH
-504 DAAASPAGEAAY
+504 DAAAAPAGEAAY

>member
-1 MRLKDRLKQLVSLKE
+1 MVKNFFYILFIYFL
-16 LILMIKIFLI
+16 LIFKS
-26 TLFSL
+26 FS
-31 ILLSSKSL
+31 
-39 AVEFIGVIGAAVGEI
+39 AEFIGVVGVAVGEI
-54 NNQKNEKL
+54 NNQNNEKL
-62 SNGSKIYYGD
+62 FSGSKIFYGD
-72 TINVKTNSNAQIL
+72 TIVVKSKSNAQIL

-98 DLTIDDF
+98 ELTIDDF
-105 IYDPKTN
+105 VYDPQTN
-112 NGNFVT
+112 NGNFIT
-118 SIKSGIVK
+118 NIKSGVVK
-126 TISGKISEKN
+126 TISGKISETN
-136 PDNLEIKIPNGSL
+136 PENLEIKIPNGSL

-157 VSSNSDN
+157 VSLNDKK
-164 NESTVVLLGPGPEN
+164 ESTVLLLGPGPEN
-178 TLGMIPGNIQL
+178 TLGMVPGNIKL
-189 TDGLNTTEITNP
+189 TDGINTTDITSP
-201 GFQAMITNVVSLSSP
+201 GFQAMIQNVVSLASP
-216 TNAEVISQMSSSM
+216 ASPDILTQMSSSM
-229 SHSVLNSSNIIDSS
+229 SHSVLNSSNVVNSS

-258 NIIVTAEKFDLK
+258 NIIITAKQFDLK
-270 SDEGASEILSSLST
+270 SDESASEILSGLST
-284 ESDAKEISVAMNQL
+284 ESETEEILVAMNQL

-325 FDLSPVETGSNGLTY
+325 FDLTKVTTGSNGLSY
-340 SLGDEGVSQVF
+340 SSDKNVF
-351 DTSATQQGRA
+351 ADGATQQGRA

-376 LSKITLKGASTV
+376 FSKITLKGASTV

-409 MAMGSSGG
+409 MAMGSTGG

-445 LQNSALTV
+445 LQDSALTL
-453 NSGTTEQLMDKY
+453 NSGTTELLMDKY
-465 NHDTSNSDAAKEVF
+465 NHDTNNSDAAKEVF

-490 GLTGLGTFVFEGAH
+490 GLTGLGSMIFEGAH
-504 DAAASPAGEAAY
+504 DAAAAPAGEAAY